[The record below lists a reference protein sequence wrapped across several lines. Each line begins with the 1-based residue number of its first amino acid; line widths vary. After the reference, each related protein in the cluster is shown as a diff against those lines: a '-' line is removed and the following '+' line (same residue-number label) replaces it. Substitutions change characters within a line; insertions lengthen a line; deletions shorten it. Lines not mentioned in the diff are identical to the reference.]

1 MVNIWVNYLLLYKQQ
16 ATETRSLSR
25 LLVGYLLRICTNPV
39 GGGGNSHV
47 IDSPNSHYFHFTPQ
61 RYYFFLNC
69 ANIASLF
76 FKKKKKGSGKPSFF
90 YSTLTLDYAMRAA
103 TSAKMA

>member
-39 GGGGNSHV
+39 GGGV
-47 IDSPNSHYFHFTPQ
+47 IRMLLILRIVIIFISRRKGTT
-61 RYYFFLNC
+61 FF
-69 ANIASLF
+69 
-76 FKKKKKGSGKPSFF
+76 
-90 YSTLTLDYAMRAA
+90 
-103 TSAKMA
+103 